1 MAAGCGTALG
11 GPSSSASIASI
22 SSWLLATTGAAAGLA
37 AGGGEVADFAGVAG
51 GIGRLGAA
59 AADGFGGAAGSGALA
74 GLLASSS
81 AMMRRMEARI
91 SSIDGSCA
99 FAVCVITQRSRHTL
113 YVPHSDSAATVNAN
127 RCRIP
132 FIRQRRADLA
142 DGMSRPSNE
151 LWTRYA
157 ASPQRNSNQRPSG
170 VRTPAQVSRTWW

>member
-1 MAAGCGTALG
+1 I
-11 GPSSSASIASI
+11 ASIA
-22 SSWLLATTGAAAGLA
+22 SWLLATTGAAGLA
-37 AGGGEVADFAGVAG
+37 VGGGEVADFAGVAG
-51 GIGRLGAA
+51 GMGGLGALA
-59 AADGFGGAAGSGALA
+59 AGGFGGAAVSGALA

-99 FAVCVITQRSRHTL
+99 FAVCVIPQRPRHTL
-113 YVPHSDSAATVNAN
+113 YVQRTDSAATVNAN

-132 FIRQRRADLA
+132 FIRQTRADLA

-151 LWTRYA
+151 LWTRCA
-157 ASPQRNSNQRPSG
+157 ASPQCDSNQRPSG